1 VPLFVFIGHD
11 GPRAG
16 ELRPL
21 HRPAHLEA
29 LEPLDRDG
37 RLRFAGPLIGEDGA
51 PMGSLIILEAAS
63 LEEARAIAARD
74 PYVVGGVFER
84 YDVRETK
91 QIFPRG

>member
-1 VPLFVFIGHD
+1 
-11 GPRAG
+11 
-16 ELRPL
+16 
-21 HRPAHLEA
+21 
-29 LEPLDRDG
+29 
-37 RLRFAGPLIGEDGA
+37 
-51 PMGSLIILEAAS
+51 MGSLIILEAAS